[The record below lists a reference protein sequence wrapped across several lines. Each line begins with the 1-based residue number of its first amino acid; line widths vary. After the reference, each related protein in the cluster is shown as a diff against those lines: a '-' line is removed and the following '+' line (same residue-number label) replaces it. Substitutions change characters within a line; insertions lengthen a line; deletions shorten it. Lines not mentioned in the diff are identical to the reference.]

1 MKEKETGKE
10 KATGDSEREGN
21 KGDKRMTENIKVYGQ
36 NSSRIMDGDKV
47 IYVDPFQ
54 VKEELHDADYILITH
69 DHYDHFSIEDIEK
82 VIGYRC
88 TLVVPERMKEK
99 ARDAEK
105 MAMKMVTVTP
115 GESIDLDGLK
125 VETVPAYNILKP
137 FHPKSAG
144 WVGYVITANGKRV
157 YVAGDTDATKEAK
170 NVKCDVALV
179 PIGGTYTMDAKKAAE
194 LINEIRPE
202 VAIPVH
208 YGKLVGDVKDGE
220 TFKACV
226 NPGIQVEFKIQF

>member
-1 MKEKETGKE
+1 MC
-10 KATGDSEREGN
+10 GN

-54 VKEELHDADYILITH
+54 VKEELHDADYVLITH

-144 WVGYVITANGKRV
+144 WVGYIITANGKRV

-170 NVKCDVALV
+170 AVKCDVVLV

-194 LINEIRPE
+194 LINEIHPE

-226 NPGIQVEFKIQF
+226 DPGIQVEFKIWF